1 MLRDKVALV
10 TGAGSGIG
18 RATALAFARA
28 GAHVAVSDIDVGN
41 ASATVD
47 RILAAGSEACCIP
60 ADASHAHAVAELIAK
75 TVARFGRLDC
85 AHNNAGIESALA
97 ATADSDELDFD
108 RTIAVNLK
116 SVWLCM
122 RAEIA
127 QMLKSG
133 GGTIVNTASVG
144 GLVAVPQSGAYAAA
158 KHGVIG
164 LTRTAA
170 IEYAQQNIRVNA
182 ICPGLT
188 RTGMTD
194 RLSRAD
200 PELLSAI
207 MPPMGRMAQPD
218 EIAQTVV
225 FMCSDAAAYLTGQA
239 LAVDGGATAIWRACA
254 PPFGLLR
261 CDRQGRDEK
270 PVRLCA
276 ARLVPVLPK
285 HFTRDFRRVPTTR
298 RSLQ

>member
-1 MLRDKVALV
+1 MTDLHSGLSAPLRGKVALV

-28 GAHVAVSDIDVGN
+28 GARVAVSDIN
-41 ASATVD
+41 AGSAGETAD
-47 RILAAGSEACCIP
+47 LILATGSEVCCIP
-60 ADASHAHAVAELIAK
+60 ADVSHCEAVAELIAK
-75 TVARFGRLDC
+75 TVEHFGRLDC

-97 ATADSDELDFD
+97 LTAESDEMDFD

-116 SVWLCM
+116 GVWLCL

-127 QMLKSG
+127 QMLKNG
-133 GGTIVNTASVG
+133 GGAIVNTASVG
-144 GLVAVPQSGAYAAA
+144 GLVAVPASGAYAAA

-170 IEYAQQNIRVNA
+170 VEYAQQNIRVNA

-194 RLSRAD
+194 RLSRAN
-200 PELLSAI
+200 PAILAAI
-207 MPPMGRMAQPD
+207 MPPMGRMAEPH
-218 EIAQTVV
+218 EIAQAVV

-239 LAVDGGATAIWRACA
+239 IALDGGATAI
-254 PPFGLLR
+254 
-261 CDRQGRDEK
+261 
-270 PVRLCA
+270 
-276 ARLVPVLPK
+276 
-285 HFTRDFRRVPTTR
+285 
-298 RSLQ
+298 